1 MHSLQ
6 RLLLLQCCGHEH
18 SSNPG
23 LLVCSAALALC
34 EADHSLAFVFS
45 FAERVAHHELQIA
58 GGRCTPCMHQACVLR
73 LFVVRRAAAVYSAQ
87 ATKSLNKGQKESVP
101 IFPWNEP
108 WNQQN

>member
-1 MHSLQ
+1 
-6 RLLLLQCCGHEH
+6 
-18 SSNPG
+18 
-23 LLVCSAALALC
+23 
-34 EADHSLAFVFS
+34 
-45 FAERVAHHELQIA
+45 
-58 GGRCTPCMHQACVLR
+58 MHQACVLR